1 METSLIVA
9 LVDFGRNVIGLVTRP
24 YETCRRI
31 ADHGGFGELVYA
43 AILLAAYFAF
53 ASLVKVASF
62 RPFLLSRQFIVLSAA
77 TGATYLFAVALFW
90 TAGKLVGAQG
100 KFKGLA
106 VCWGY
111 SLLATLT
118 WFLATSVLYVFLPPP
133 RTTST
138 AGVVFSILFL
148 IFSVTLFFWKA
159 TIAYL
164 TLRFGLRL
172 NLGKIIV
179 VLALTLP
186 VLGLYSIGMYRLGIF
201 RIPFL

>member
-9 LVDFGRNVIGLVTRP
+9 LVDFGSNVVGLVTRP

-31 ADHGGFGELVYA
+31 VDHGGFGELIYV
-43 AILLAAYFAF
+43 AILLAMYFVF

-77 TGATYLFAVALFW
+77 TGVTYLFAVALFW
-90 TAGKLVGAQG
+90 TAGKLVGAEG
-100 KFKGLA
+100 KLKGLA
-106 VCWGY
+106 VSWGY

-118 WFLATSVLYVFLPPP
+118 WFLATSILYVILPPP

-138 AGVVFSILFL
+138 AGILFSILFL

-172 NLGKIIV
+172 NLGKIFV

-186 VLGLYSIGMYRLGIF
+186 VLGLYSFGMYRLGIF
-201 RIPFL
+201 RVPFL

>member
-9 LVDFGRNVIGLVTRP
+9 LVAFGRNVVGLVTRP

-31 ADHGGFGELVYA
+31 VDRGGFGELVYL
-43 AILLAAYFAF
+43 AILLSVYFAF
-53 ASLVKVASF
+53 ASFVKVAAF
-62 RPFLLSRQFIVLSAA
+62 RPFLLSRQFIVLAAA
-77 TGATYLFAVALFW
+77 TGTTYILTVALFW

-100 KFKGLA
+100 KLKGFA
-106 VCWGY
+106 VSWGY

-118 WFLATSVLYVFLPPP
+118 WFLATSILYVILPPP

-138 AGVVFSILFL
+138 AGVAFSILFL
-148 IFSVTLFFWKA
+148 IFSATLLFWKA

-172 NLGKIIV
+172 NLGKILV
-179 VLALTLP
+179 VFALTLP
-186 VLGLYSIGMYRLGIF
+186 VLGLYSYGMYTFGIF
-201 RIPFL
+201 RIPFI

>member
-31 ADHGGFGELVYA
+31 VDRGGFGELLYV
-43 AILLAAYFAF
+43 AILLAMYFAF
-53 ASLVKVASF
+53 ASLVKVAAF

-77 TGATYLFAVALFW
+77 TGTTYIFVVCLFW

-106 VCWGY
+106 VLWGY
-111 SLLATLT
+111 SLLETLM
-118 WFLATSVLYVFLPPP
+118 WFLATSILYVLLPPP

-138 AGVVFSILFL
+138 AGVAFSILFL
-148 IFSVTLFFWKA
+148 IFSATLFFWKA

-172 NLGKIIV
+172 NLGKILI
-179 VLALTLP
+179 VLALT
-186 VLGLYSIGMYRLGIF
+186 SINGPDTRGI
-201 RIPFL
+201 